1 VAVTEIADERP
12 LIEIAPSSGWR
23 ALDLAELFQFRE
35 LLGVLVWRDVKVRY
49 RQTILGVIWVVA
61 QPLLTMIIFTVL
73 FNRVAK
79 IRAGDVPYSLFV
91 MTALVPWTFFSAA
104 VSAASNSLI
113 GSAHLISKVYFPRMI
128 VPAAAVAGGLVDLAV
143 TLGIVLVMCV
153 AYGIPL
159 SVSLLLLPIVAI
171 VTTLFAFG
179 CGLWLSALN
188 VEYRDIRVVVPFML
202 QIWMYLTPVAYPASV
217 LPPRFRFLVDANPM
231 TGLIEAF
238 RGAILSTPIPWG
250 AFAYSAGLTAILV
263 VTGAFY
269 FRRVERQFADVL

>member
-1 VAVTEIADERP
+1 VTESVEERP
-12 LIEIAPSSGWR
+12 LIEIAASSGWR

-49 RQTILGVIWVVA
+49 RQTLLGVIWVVA

-73 FNRVAK
+73 FNRVAR
-79 IRAGDVPYSLFV
+79 IQAGGNVPYSLFV
-91 MTALVPWTFFSAA
+91 MTALVPWTFFSTA

-128 VPAAAVAGGLVDLAV
+128 VPASAVTGGLVDMAV
-143 TLGIVLVMCV
+143 TLAIVLVMCV
-153 AYGIPL
+153 WYGTPL
-159 SVSLLLLPIVAI
+159 GASLVLLPLVAVI
-171 VTTLFAFG
+171 TTFFAFG

-188 VEYRDIRVVVPFML
+188 VEYRDIRVVVPFLL

-217 LPPRFRFLVDANPM
+217 LPTRFRFLVDLNPM

-238 RGAILSTPIPWG
+238 RASILSTPVPWG
-250 AFAYSAGLTAILV
+250 AVAYSVAFTAVVV